1 VGDFD
6 PATGGGFSSGH
17 PGHLPLIAI
26 LDGKAWKIAG
36 IHATTFIIAFAELE

>member
-17 PGHLPLIAI
+17 PGIK
-26 LDGKAWKIAG
+26 GAWVKLTDSRNFTG
-36 IHATTFIIAFAELE
+36 WIHRDYIWIQ